1 MKICLATYPAVT
13 LTGGGPFIKI
23 EEIKK
28 QLELLGHRVDFF
40 DMWNLEQ
47 RITDYD
53 IVHLVGAN
61 FAVFGLARTLK
72 EAKINYL
79 LEPVFFSNHS
89 SKFIKRINS
98 IDKHIRK
105 LARGIWSDYGII
117 RDICSWSEMVLPNT
131 NSEAEILSVGLSI
144 PKEKFHVIPNGV
156 SERFLS
162 GDPGIFK
169 NKFGINN
176 FILYVGHLGFKRK
189 NGLALVKA
197 LKKINHPAVI
207 IGNIA
212 DAGERE
218 EILSEIKNN
227 KNIILIDPL
236 KNSDP
241 LLASAYAAC
250 DTFVLPSQ
258 FETPGI
264 AALEAGL
271 AGAKIVITPFGG
283 TKEYFKDMAEYPDV
297 FSIESIKDSIER
309 SLNKHKDEKLRDH
322 IKSNFLWSK
331 IAGQTSEVYVDIK
344 NKLRAT
350 NK

>member
-1 MKICLATYPAVT
+1 MKICFATYPAVT

-23 EEIKK
+23 KEIKK
-28 QLELLGHRVDFF
+28 QLELLGYKVDFF
-40 DMWNLEQ
+40 DMWNSNQ
-47 RITDYD
+47 RLTDYD
-53 IVHLVGAN
+53 IVQLVGAN
-61 FAVFGLARTLK
+61 FAIFGLARTLK

-89 SKFIKRINS
+89 SKFIKRLNS
-98 IDKHIRK
+98 VDKLTRK
-105 LARGIWSDYGII
+105 LFRGIWSDYGII
-117 RDICSWSEMVLPNT
+117 RDICNWSEMVLPNT
-131 NSEAEILSVGLSI
+131 NSEAEILSKGLSI
-144 PKEKFHVIPNGV
+144 PEEKFHVIPNGV

-162 GDPGIFK
+162 GDPEIFQ

-207 IGNIA
+207 IGNIV
-212 DAGERE
+212 DAGEEE
-218 EILSEIKNN
+218 EILSEIKTN
-227 KNIILIDPL
+227 KNILFLDAL
-236 KNSDP
+236 ENSDP

-264 AALEAGL
+264 SALEAGL

-283 TKEYFKDMAEYPDV
+283 TKEYFKDMVEYPDIL
-297 FSIESIKDSIER
+297 SIESIKDSIEK
-309 SLNKHKDEKLRDH
+309 SLNKPKDVKLKNH

-331 IAGQTSEVYVDIK
+331 IAEKTSEVYNNILK
-344 NKLRAT
+344 
-350 NK
+350 